1 MIHKKLPST
10 SKFLNSLSRPDLE
23 TLLSELYDRY
33 ENVRN
38 FIDLRLTGKSE
49 PLVKKY
55 KKLIKKRL
63 IEDIEEGSEGLQEA
77 LNAVREFSEIGASPR
92 DQADVMLWFVESAVY
107 CIDNY
112 GDLYEDFY
120 DETENLFEEVL
131 DFMKHYHLLNDFKNR
146 CKKVVEESA
155 DTGYGFHESLGDSFY
170 TYFQQEKPG
179 KKLSLRKPIVL
190 KPVKSSKRK

>member
-1 MIHKKLPST
+1 MNAFHSLP
-10 SKFLNSLSRPDLE
+10 RPDLE
-23 TLLSELYDRY
+23 KLLSELYDRY

-38 FIDLRLTGKSE
+38 FVDLRLTGKSE

-77 LNAVREFSEIGASPR
+77 LNAVREFYEIGASPR

-131 DFMKHYHLLNDFKNR
+131 DFMKHHHLLDDFKNR
-146 CKKVVEESA
+146 CKKVIDESV
-155 DTGYGFHESLGDSFY
+155 DTGYGFHESLGDSFC
-170 TYFQQEKPG
+170 TYFQQEKSR
-179 KKLSLRKPIVL
+179 KKPPVQ
-190 KPVKSSKRK
+190 KPVVRKSMKTSKRK